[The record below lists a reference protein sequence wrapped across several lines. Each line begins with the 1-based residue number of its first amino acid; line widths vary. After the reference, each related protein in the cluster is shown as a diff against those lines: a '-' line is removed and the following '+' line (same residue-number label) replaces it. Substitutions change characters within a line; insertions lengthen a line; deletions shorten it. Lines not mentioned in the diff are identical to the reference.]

1 MAGKQQQGECMK
13 NVVFLPTAIASSGL
27 LPAGAQSERNLAVI
41 IPTLNERDNVEPLIR
56 TLDIALAGIPHELVF
71 VDDWSL
77 DGTYQ
82 LLVSIARVR
91 PDIRVVGRQGR
102 RGLSSAVIDGVM
114 ATSADIVAVID
125 ADMQH
130 DETILGDMFETL
142 IGDRADV
149 AIGSRYGDG
158 GSCGEWDAQ
167 RLKMSQMATRIAQ
180 SVLPGS
186 VNDPMSGFFM
196 IRRDIV
202 VNMIPD
208 LSQKGFKIL
217 LDLLMSSP
225 YPLRVTEIPYTF
237 RSREAGVSKL
247 SASVVFSFLWLVLQ
261 KTFRK
266 YVPLRFQKFG
276 MVGLMGAGVHLVIL
290 RSLLTTGHM
299 GFAAAQACA
308 VIAAI
313 GFNFALNNM
322 ITYSDRRLSGWRLI
336 TGALSFYTV
345 CGLGAISNVGMGSL
359 IYSGHHRWWVA
370 GVAGAIVGSVWNFAM
385 SSTLTWRR

>member
-1 MAGKQQQGECMK
+1 MK
-13 NVVFLPTAIASSGL
+13 NVVFLPNA
-27 LPAGAQSERNLAVI
+27 LPASTSAPVFPPFETNLAVI
-41 IPTLNERDNVEPLIR
+41 IPTLNERDNIEPLIR
-56 TLDIALAGIPHELVF
+56 ALDAALADIPHELVF

-130 DETILGDMFETL
+130 DEAILREMFETL
-142 IGDRADV
+142 TSDRADV

-158 GSCGEWDAQ
+158 GSFGEWNA
-167 RLKMSQMATRIAQ
+167 RRVKMSQMATRIAQ

-186 VNDPMSGFFM
+186 INDPMSGFFM

-217 LDLLMSSP
+217 LDVLMSSP
-225 YPLRVTEIPYTF
+225 YPLRVAEIPYTF
-237 RSREAGVSKL
+237 RSREAGISKL
-247 SASVVFSFLWLVLQ
+247 SASVVLSFLWLVLQ
-261 KTFRK
+261 KAFRK
-266 YVPLRFQKFG
+266 YVPVRFLKFG
-276 MVGLMGAGVHLVIL
+276 LVGLMGVGVHLTIL
-290 RSLLTTGHM
+290 RSLLMTDHL
-299 GFAAAQACA
+299 GFAAAQTCA

-313 GFNFALNNM
+313 GFNFLLNNM
-322 ITYSDRRLSGWRLI
+322 ITYRDRRLTGWRLI
-336 TGALSFYTV
+336 GGAVSFYAV
-345 CGLGAISNVGMGSL
+345 CGLGAIANVGMGSL

-385 SSTLTWRR
+385 SSTLTWRRR

>member
-1 MAGKQQQGECMK
+1 MK
-13 NVVFLPTAIASSGL
+13 NVVFLPTALPSSA
-27 LPAGAQSERNLAVI
+27 PSPIDIPSELNLAVI
-41 IPTLNERDNVEPLIR
+41 IPTLNERDNIEPLIR
-56 TLDIALAGIPHELVF
+56 ALDVALADIPHELVF

-82 LLVSIARVR
+82 LLVSIARLR

-130 DETILGDMFETL
+130 DEAILSEMFETL
-142 IGDRADV
+142 TSDSADV

-158 GSCGEWDAQ
+158 GSCGEWDVH
-167 RLKMSQMATRIAQ
+167 RVKMSQMATRIAQ

-217 LDLLMSSP
+217 LDMLMSSP
-225 YPLRVTEIPYTF
+225 YPLRIAEIPYTF
-237 RSREAGVSKL
+237 RLREAGVSKL
-247 SASVVFSFLWLVLQ
+247 SASVVLSFLWLLLQ

-266 YVPLRFQKFG
+266 YVPVRFLKFG
-276 MVGLMGAGVHLVIL
+276 MVGLMGVGVHLAIL
-290 RSLLTTGHM
+290 RSLLITNHF

-313 GFNFALNNM
+313 GFNFLMNNV
-322 ITYSDRRLSGWRLI
+322 ITYRDRRLTGWRLI
-336 TGALSFYTV
+336 TGALSFYFV
-345 CGLGAISNVGMGSL
+345 CGLGAIANVGMGSL

-385 SSTLTWRR
+385 SSTLTWRRR

>member
-1 MAGKQQQGECMK
+1 MK
-13 NVVFLPTAIASSGL
+13 NVVFLPTPRPSSA
-27 LPAGAQSERNLAVI
+27 PSPTEFNLAVI
-41 IPTLNERDNVEPLIR
+41 IPTLNERDNIEPLIR
-56 TLDIALAGIPHELVF
+56 RLDFALAEIPHELVF

-125 ADMQH
+125 ADMPH

-167 RLKMSQMATRIAQ
+167 RPKMSQMATRIAQ

-247 SASVVFSFLWLVLQ
+247 STSVVFSFLWLVLQ

-266 YVPLRFQKFG
+266 YVPLRFLKFG
-276 MVGLMGAGVHLVIL
+276 MVGLMGVGVHLVIL

-313 GFNFALNNM
+313 GFNFALNNV

-385 SSTLTWRR
+385 SSTLTWRRR